1 MSSAY
6 DRSIRSIEEESER
19 QFVTMNIK
27 VFRKG
32 DNITKRLKLINNEIY
47 KYNIIRN
54 WIENFQ
60 LKQYIYNKILWNEI
74 MKLKKKKKLSKNR
87 FIEDGTII
95 VYYDR

>member
-1 MSSAY
+1 
-6 DRSIRSIEEESER
+6 
-19 QFVTMNIK
+19 MNIK

-47 KYNIIRN
+47 KYDIIRN

-60 LKQYIYNKILWNEI
+60 LKQYIYNKTVLWNEI
-74 MKLKKKKKLSKNR
+74 KKKKKELSKNR

>member
-6 DRSIRSIEEESER
+6 DRSIRSIEESER
-19 QFVTMNIK
+19 QFATMNIK

-54 WIENFQ
+54 
-60 LKQYIYNKILWNEI
+60 
-74 MKLKKKKKLSKNR
+74 
-87 FIEDGTII
+87 
-95 VYYDR
+95 

>member
-47 KYNIIRN
+47 KYDIIRN

-60 LKQYIYNKILWNEI
+60 LKQYIYNKTIVEWN
-74 MKLKKKKKLSKNR
+74 
-87 FIEDGTII
+87 
-95 VYYDR
+95 

>member
-1 MSSAY
+1 
-6 DRSIRSIEEESER
+6 
-19 QFVTMNIK
+19 MNIK

>member
-1 MSSAY
+1 
-6 DRSIRSIEEESER
+6 
-19 QFVTMNIK
+19 MNIK

-47 KYNIIRN
+47 KYDIIRN